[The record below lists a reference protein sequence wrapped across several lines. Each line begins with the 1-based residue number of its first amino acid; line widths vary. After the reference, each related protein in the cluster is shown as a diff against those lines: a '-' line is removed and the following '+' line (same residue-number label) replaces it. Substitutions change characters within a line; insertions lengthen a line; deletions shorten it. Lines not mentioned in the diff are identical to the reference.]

1 MSGGCC
7 SYSSSQDAKRV
18 CDKLK
23 IPHYTLNFTEEFKKY
38 VIDDFIKCYQECK
51 TPNPCIECNKYIKF
65 DLLYKK
71 AQELECDYIA
81 TGHYAKVEY
90 SDKYKQYVL
99 RKSQEERKDQ
109 TYFLYSIDKKILPN
123 ILFPLENYTD
133 KKQVRN
139 IATENELQVAKKPDS
154 QEVCFI
160 PDNDYAS
167 FVEKNITKKIK
178 KGDIVLSSGK
188 VIGKHDG
195 LIHYTVGQ
203 RKGLGISYQEPLY
216 VLELDQE
223 KNRLIV
229 GTEKE
234 LYKNKLYAD
243 ELNFLVD
250 FENWGKRVFAKIRYR
265 ASLAE
270 VEVEKQEN
278 TLEVIFSEPQRA
290 ITRGQSVVFYDQDG
304 IVLGG
309 GKIM

>member
-234 LYKNKLYAD
+234 LYKNKL
-243 ELNFLVD
+243 LNFLVD